1 MNFQPTEDQIA
12 LAEGVRALCEG
23 RFPLERIRAREGAET
38 VVDPDG
44 WRELG
49 EAGVFSLTLPEDQG
63 GVGLGLADAAV
74 VFEELGRAL
83 VPGPLVGTF
92 VAAGLVP
99 GAAQGLAQVGVSVRS
114 DPHPAGTM
122 RMPTLIEHLGSLDGL
137 IVVSGPPDDGL
148 PAGKPDPA
156 VLVDV
161 EKVRGTATRVART
174 LDPLTPLWR
183 VEDPL
188 PGADLEA
195 SSVDGTGAEGSGE
208 RLRQRGLIVSA
219 ALQVGVAAR
228 CVELAT
234 EYAKQRQQFGR
245 PIGGFQAIKH
255 LCADMLVRSETARCA
270 VHAAAALADQPEAA
284 EFEAESSGTSP
295 GEVLLGSASGAKLLA
310 DEAAIANARGCIQVH
325 GGMGFTWEV
334 PVHLYLKRAR
344 VLATSLG
351 TPAQLA
357 ETVATLV

>member
-1 MNFQPTEDQIA
+1 MNFQLTEDQIA

-63 GVGLGLADAAV
+63 GVGLGMADAAV

-92 VAAGLVP
+92 VAADLVP
-99 GAAQGLAQVGVSVRS
+99 GAAQGLAQVGVTVRS
-114 DPHPAGTM
+114 APPSAGTI
-122 RMPTLIEHLGSLDGL
+122 RLPTLIEHLGSLDGL
-137 IVVSGPPDDGL
+137 IVLSEPADDGG
-148 PAGKPDPA
+148 PAPDPA

-183 VEDPL
+183 AEDPL
-188 PGADLEA
+188 PGVDLEP
-195 SSVDGTGAEGSGE
+195 SSVDGSGAEVSSE
-208 RLRQRGLIVSA
+208 RLRQRGLVVSA
-219 ALQVGVAAR
+219 ALQVGMAAR

-234 EYAKQRQQFGR
+234 DYAQQRQQFGR
-245 PIGGFQAIKH
+245 PIGSFQAIKH
-255 LCADMLVRSETARCA
+255 LCADMLVRSEAARCA

-284 EFEAESSGTSP
+284 EFEAESSGTST
-295 GEVLLGSASGAKLLA
+295 GQVLLRSASGAKLLA